1 MSSPSEIMAT
11 KSKYLDE
18 SDSKMKDFNIETG
31 KLPTD
36 KRSSSAGLVIFRLFS
51 LLKRTFKGLQF
62 FSSSTRYT
70 ELNEIPI
77 RNIIKDSQTRVSSA
91 GMTKPKISVDFAPL
105 RVGEMQPD
113 AGYQATMKL
122 LLDRPGNTSEPNS
135 RPISAVSYQ
144 PGFYRSES
152 ATNMTRQT
160 SLTLLVPRDSSR
172 PSSALSST
180 GRRSPVVT
188 GPYLTDPSTL
198 RLLQKRS
205 DKYSLTNFIGLQN
218 DENQSE
224 TSFIE
229 MVSQKMITIIQRS

>member
-1 MSSPSEIMAT
+1 MA
-11 KSKYLDE
+11 
-18 SDSKMKDFNIETG
+18 
-31 KLPTD
+31 
-36 KRSSSAGLVIFRLFS
+36 
-51 LLKRTFKGLQF
+51 
-62 FSSSTRYT
+62 
-70 ELNEIPI
+70 
-77 RNIIKDSQTRVSSA
+77 
-91 GMTKPKISVDFAPL
+91 KPKISVDLAPPK
-105 RVGEMQPD
+105 VDEMEPD

-122 LLDRPGNTSEPNS
+122 LLDRPGNSSEPSS
-135 RPISAVSYQ
+135 RPISAMSYQ

-172 PSSALSST
+172 PSSALS

-205 DKYSLTNFIGLQN
+205 DKYSLTNFIGFQN

-229 MVSQKMITIIQRS
+229 MVS